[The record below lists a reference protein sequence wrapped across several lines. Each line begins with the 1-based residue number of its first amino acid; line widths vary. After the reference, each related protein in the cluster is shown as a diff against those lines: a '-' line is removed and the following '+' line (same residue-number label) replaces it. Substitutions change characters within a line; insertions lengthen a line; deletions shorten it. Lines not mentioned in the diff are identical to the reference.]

1 MNVKCLDKCLVEVDH
16 SIPVIASDGKNAS
29 DFYRPDVIPV
39 EGDEFRNYGG
49 YPRNELAII
58 NEQQNLVVAQ
68 ALCDKLVSIPDDTK
82 TEKQVSDVDLR
93 LSLRSRYCQTP
104 SEQQAHY
111 ERLLEERD
119 ARNARIA
126 ADRAKKAELAKIEKE
141 KADLWNSLTQEE
153 RDKVLAAK
161 RQKELDSL
169 VDD

>member
-1 MNVKCLDKCLVEVDH
+1 MNVKCLDKCMVEVDH

-58 NEQQNLVVAQ
+58 NEQQSIVVAQ
-68 ALCDKLVSIPDDTK
+68 ALADKIVTLPDDTK
-82 TEKQVSDVDLR
+82 LEKDVSDVDLR

-104 SEQQAHY
+104 SEQIAHH
-111 ERLLEERD
+111 ERMLELRD
-119 ARNARIA
+119 ARNAEIA
-126 ADRAKKAELAKIEKE
+126 AARAKKVELARIEKE
-141 KADLWNSLTQEE
+141 KSDLWNTLTQEE
-153 RDKVLAAK
+153 RDNVLAAK
-161 RQKELDSL
+161 RKKELDSL